1 MSAISLHAFNL
12 LPYRSGARRR
22 ARNRALALLAGA
34 GLAGCA
40 AVGAVAGWD
49 ALERVR
55 IEEKRDSLDVA
66 LRQLSA
72 PVAEHARLVERRALE
87 QRAQSVAAPLA
98 EPRARFL
105 GLLDALARGTPQGNI
120 GLQRVTQRVSEVEL
134 AASAPDSHTAAAWL
148 KALEKVTGVRAVEI
162 VEMRQRVAAV
172 RPTAVAVVRPGAVN
186 APDKTS
192 PYDFIAVVRWTQSI
206 GGDAAPKLL
215 KAAKREASSKPKAA
229 GRSVQ

>member
-1 MSAISLHAFNL
+1 MSAVGLHAFNL

-40 AVGAVAGWD
+40 AVGVVAGWD

-55 IEEKRDSLDVA
+55 IEEKRASLDVA

-72 PVAEHARLVERRALE
+72 PIAEHARLVERQALE
-87 QRAQSVAAPLA
+87 QRARSVAVPLA

-105 GLLDALARGTPQGNI
+105 GLLDALARGTSQGDI
-120 GLQRVTQRVSEVEL
+120 GLQRVTQRVNEVEL

-162 VEMRQRVAAV
+162 VEMRQRVAAAK
-172 RPTAVAVVRPGAVN
+172 PTAVAVVQAGTVSSLS
-186 APDKTS
+186 KTS
-192 PYDFIAVVRWTQSI
+192 PYDFIAVVRWTQSA
-206 GGDAAPKLL
+206 GENAAPKLL
-215 KAAKREASSKPKAA
+215 KAARREAASKPKTAS
-229 GRSVQ
+229 RSVQ